1 MTLIKSISGIR
12 GTIGGNSS
20 SGLGPTEV
28 VKFSLAFGRFLQ
40 ETNPTP
46 KIVVGRDSRPS
57 GEILSSLVV
66 NSLSALGVEV
76 VDTGLCSTPT
86 IEMAVLAAKADG
98 GIIISASHN
107 PNGWNGLKFLNQNGE
122 IITRESGE
130 NILALAEAPDFSL
143 ATEENFGRIIRDDS
157 FLAKHIDKILALDL
171 VDKEAIAQSDFC
183 VAVDGI
189 NSVGGRDIPELLARL
204 GVKKIEKINCD
215 LSGHFAH
222 NPEPLDKNLSALSEL
237 AAAKKCDIGL
247 VVDPDGDRL
256 SIICE
261 DGSFFN
267 EEYVLVAVA
276 DYIFSKIG
284 KGNTVSNLSST
295 RALKDVAEKYGGQ
308 YFPSAVGETNVV
320 LKMKEVGAKIGG
332 EGNGGVILPELHY
345 GRDGLVGIALFL
357 SLLAQFKGEC
367 SELKKTYPAYFL
379 SKNKLELPAG
389 FDFVKIFSILEEKFP
404 GEVNRVDGMRI
415 DFGREWIHLRGSNT
429 EPIMRIYTES
439 ETLSKADALA
449 AEVIK
454 IIKVNI

>member
-12 GTIGGNSS
+12 GTIGGNSGT
-20 SGLGPTEV
+20 GLGPMEA

-40 ETNPTP
+40 EKNPKP
-46 KIVVGRDSRPS
+46 KIIIGRDSRPS
-57 GEILSSLVV
+57 GEALSNLVV

-76 VDTGLCSTPT
+76 VDAGPCSMPT
-86 IEMAVLAAKADG
+86 VEMAVSSAKADG
-98 GIIISASHN
+98 GIVVSASHN
-107 PNGWNGLKFLNQNGE
+107 PNGWNGLKFLDQNGE
-122 IITRESGE
+122 ILTRALGE
-130 NILALAEAPDFSL
+130 KVLALAETLDFSL
-143 ATEENFGRIIRDDS
+143 ADEEKFGRIISDDS
-157 FLAKHIDKILALDL
+157 FLTKHIDKILALDL
-171 VDKEAIAQSDFC
+171 VDKKAIAVSDFC

-189 NSVGGRDIPELLARL
+189 NSVGGRDVPELLQRL
-204 GVKKIEKINCD
+204 GVSKIEKINCD
-215 LSGHFAH
+215 LSGRFAH
-222 NPEPLDKNLSALSEL
+222 NPEPLDKNLSDLSEL
-237 AAAKKCDIGL
+237 VVAKKCDLGL

-256 SIICE
+256 SIVCE

-276 DYIFSKIG
+276 DYFFQKKG
-284 KGNTVSNLSST
+284 LGNTVSNLSST

-357 SLLAQFKGEC
+357 SRLAQFKGKC

-379 SKNKLELPAG
+379 SKNKLELPTSFN
-389 FDFVKIFSILEEKFP
+389 FDKIFSILEKKYP
-404 GEVNRVDGMRI
+404 GEVNRADGMRI
-415 DFGREWIHLRGSNT
+415 DFGKEWIHLRGSNT

-439 ETLSKADALA
+439 ETPAKADALA

-454 IIKVNI
+454 IIKEK